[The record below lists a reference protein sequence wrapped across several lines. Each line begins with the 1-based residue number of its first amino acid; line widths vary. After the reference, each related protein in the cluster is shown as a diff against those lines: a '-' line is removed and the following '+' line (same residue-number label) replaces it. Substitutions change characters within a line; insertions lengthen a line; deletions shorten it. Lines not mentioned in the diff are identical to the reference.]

1 MKHFKEK
8 EVAKRLMYCGFMFAE
23 DFLIPKESQYRFA
36 LKMAEAMSKELS
48 KVFVD
53 SCKEMNEQEQEYAS
67 NTYVFYKRVEKEL
80 KFIHLSEL

>member
-1 MKHFKEK
+1 MKFIKEK
-8 EVAKRLMYCGFMFAE
+8 EVAKRLLYCGFMFAE
-23 DFLIPKESQYRFA
+23 DFGIPKDSHYRFA
-36 LKMAEAMSKELS
+36 LKMAESMSKELS

-53 SCKEMNEQEQEYAS
+53 SCKEMDEKEQEYAS